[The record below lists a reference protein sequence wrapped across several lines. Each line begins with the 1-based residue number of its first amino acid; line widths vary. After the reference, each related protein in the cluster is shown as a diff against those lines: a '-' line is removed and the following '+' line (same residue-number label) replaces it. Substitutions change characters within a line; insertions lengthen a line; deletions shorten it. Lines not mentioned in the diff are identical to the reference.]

1 MSPIPLLPNLPG
13 CCIEQ
18 VSSTQDTIVITARA
32 TASSACCPDCHR
44 NSSQVHSYYIRSP
57 KALPSSGRPVRLLL
71 QVRRFRCPNPTCG
84 RKTFSEPLLIAPYA
98 QRTVSVRDLLRA
110 IGEVVGGEAGS
121 RLSHRLAMTCNP
133 DTLLRVVRHACLP
146 ASTPVRVVGVD
157 EWGATRSCM
166 CSCKNS
172 RKEALTWGS
181 APSALPG

>member
-84 RKTFSEPLLIAPYA
+84 RKTFSEPLPLLIAPYA

-121 RLSHRLAMTCNP
+121 RLRRKGGGMRPMTC
-133 DTLLRVVRHACLP
+133 
-146 ASTPVRVVGVD
+146 STRIF
-157 EWGATRSCM
+157 R
-166 CSCKNS
+166 
-172 RKEALTWGS
+172 
-181 APSALPG
+181 